1 MTTILCDLSEVL
13 IAGLLGVE
21 KQLGPLVALSGREFL
36 AALAHPTLSELFRGR
51 ISEEAYL
58 SQLVD
63 RQRWDLPVET
73 LKQQIR
79 LNFHHQVEGTL
90 DIISE
95 LAVSYPVVLVSD
107 HAREWVAY
115 ITDVHPFLSLFTRT
129 FYSYEY
135 GYLKSEPAAFRHILD
150 CLGAAPEECLLID
163 DSEPNTVVAAGLGIS
178 TIRFTTAAALAQ
190 QLAEMGLRRMS

>member
-1 MTTILCDLSEVL
+1 MTTVLCDLSEVL

-21 KQLGPLVALSGREFL
+21 QQLAPLVSLSGREFL
-36 AALAHPTLSELFRGR
+36 AALAHPSLAELFRGH
-51 ISEEAYL
+51 ISEETYL
-58 SQLVD
+58 SQLVE
-63 RQRWDLPVET
+63 RQGWDLPVET

-79 LNFHHQVEGTL
+79 LNFHRQVEGTL
-90 DIISE
+90 DIVSE

-135 GYLKSEPAAFRHILD
+135 GYLKREPEAFRYVLD
-150 CLGAAPEECLLID
+150 CLGVTPEECLLID
-163 DSEPNTVVAAGLGIS
+163 DSETNTTVAAGLGIA

-190 QLAEMGLRRMS
+190 ELAEMGLRRMP